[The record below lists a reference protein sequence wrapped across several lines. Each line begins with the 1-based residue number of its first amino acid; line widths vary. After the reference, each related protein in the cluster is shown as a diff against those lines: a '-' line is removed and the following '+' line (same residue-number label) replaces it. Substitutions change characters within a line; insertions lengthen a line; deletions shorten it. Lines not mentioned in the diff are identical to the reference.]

1 MKKRTILNIA
11 KIFSYLWL
19 LIPPKLRRFLF
30 TSFLILESRDNNTSQ
45 SIKNLFLIKDKLD
58 WIINERALKFGDGI
72 HPKHTLTN
80 YHDFFIDRIKNGD
93 NVLDVGCGNGSVAI
107 SIAKKIP
114 DSEVIGIDI
123 DGNNI
128 EFAKEK
134 LKENN
139 LKNLTFI
146 HGDIKDQKKI
156 KSEIVILSNIL
167 EHIENRPLFLKN
179 IFFISSAKTF
189 LIRVPYFKRDWQIAF
204 RKQLGMY
211 YFSDLDH
218 KIEHTIDELKYELNE
233 ANLSIIEIIT
243 IWGEIW
249 AKCEYGIQK

>member
-11 KIFSYLWL
+11 KVFSYFWL
-19 LIPPKLRRFLF
+19 LIPAKLRRFLF

-58 WIINERALKFGDGI
+58 WIINERALKFGEGI
-72 HPKHTLTN
+72 HPKHSLTN
-80 YHDFFIDRIKNGD
+80 YHDFFIERIKNGD

-114 DSEVIGIDI
+114 DSKVIGIDI
-123 DGNNI
+123 DRNNI
-128 EFAKEK
+128 EFAKQK

-139 LKNLTFI
+139 LRNLTFI
-146 HGDIKDQKKI
+146 HGDIKDQKEI

-179 IFFISSAKTF
+179 IIFISNAKTF

-204 RKQLGMY
+204 RKEFGIY

-218 KIEHTIDELKYELNE
+218 KIEHTIDELKYELSE
-233 ANLSIIEIIT
+233 ANLSICEIIT

-249 AKCEYGIQK
+249 AKCEYEI

>member
-11 KIFSYLWL
+11 KIFSFFWL

-30 TSFLILESRDNNTSQ
+30 TSFFILESRDKNTSQ
-45 SIKNLFLIKDKLD
+45 SIKNLFLIKDKID
-58 WIINERALKFGDGI
+58 WIINERALKFGEGI
-72 HPKHTLTN
+72 HPKHSLTN
-80 YHDFFIDRIKNGD
+80 YHDFFVERIKNGD

-114 DSEVIGIDI
+114 DSKVIGIDI
-123 DGNNI
+123 DRNNI

-139 LKNLTFI
+139 LRNLTFI
-146 HGDIKDQKKI
+146 HGDIKDQKEI

-179 IFFISSAKTF
+179 IILISNAKTF

-204 RKQLGMY
+204 RKELGIY

-218 KIEHTIDELKYELNE
+218 KIEHTIDELKYELSE
-233 ANLSIIEIIT
+233 ANLSICEIIT

-249 AKCEYGIQK
+249 AKCEYEI

>member
-11 KIFSYLWL
+11 KIFSYFWL
-19 LIPPKLRRFLF
+19 LIPAKLRRFLF

-58 WIINERALKFGDGI
+58 WIINERALKFGEGI
-72 HPKHTLTN
+72 HPKHSLTN
-80 YHDFFIDRIKNGD
+80 YHDFFIERIKNGD

-107 SIAKKIP
+107 SIAKKMP
-114 DSEVIGIDI
+114 DSKVIGIDI
-123 DGNNI
+123 DRNNI
-128 EFAKEK
+128 EFAKQK

-139 LKNLTFI
+139 LRNLTFI
-146 HGDIKDQKKI
+146 HGDIKDQKEI

-179 IFFISSAKTF
+179 IIFISNAKTF

-204 RKQLGMY
+204 RKELGIY

-218 KIEHTIDELKYELNE
+218 KIEHTIDELKYELSE
-233 ANLSIIEIIT
+233 ANLSICEIIT

-249 AKCEYGIQK
+249 AKCEYEI

>member
-11 KIFSYLWL
+11 KIFSYFWL
-19 LIPPKLRRFLF
+19 LIPAKLRRFLF

-58 WIINERALKFGDGI
+58 WIINERALKFGEGI
-72 HPKHTLTN
+72 HPKHSLTN
-80 YHDFFIDRIKNGD
+80 YHDFFIERIKNGD

-107 SIAKKIP
+107 SIAKKMP
-114 DSEVIGIDI
+114 DSKVIGIDI
-123 DGNNI
+123 DRNNI
-128 EFAKEK
+128 EFAKQK

-139 LKNLTFI
+139 LRNLTFI
-146 HGDIKDQKKI
+146 HGDIKDQKEI

-179 IFFISSAKTF
+179 IIFISNAKTF

-204 RKQLGMY
+204 RKELGIY

-218 KIEHTIDELKYELNE
+218 KIEHTIDELKYELSE

-249 AKCEYGIQK
+249 AKCEYEI

>member
-11 KIFSYLWL
+11 KIFSFFWL

-30 TSFLILESRDNNTSQ
+30 TSFFILESRDNNTSQ
-45 SIKNLFLIKDKLD
+45 SIKNLFLIKDKID
-58 WIINERALKFGDGI
+58 WIINERALKFGEGI
-72 HPKHTLTN
+72 HPKHSLTN
-80 YHDFFIDRIKNGD
+80 YHDFFIENIKNGD

-114 DSEVIGIDI
+114 DSKVIGIDI
-123 DGNNI
+123 DRNNI

-139 LKNLTFI
+139 LRNLTFI
-146 HGDIKDQKKI
+146 HGDIKDQKEI

-179 IFFISSAKTF
+179 IILISNAKTF

-204 RKQLGMY
+204 RKELGIY

-218 KIEHTIDELKYELNE
+218 KIEHTIDELKYELSE
-233 ANLSIIEIIT
+233 ANLSICEIIT

-249 AKCEYGIQK
+249 AKCEYAI

>member
-11 KIFSYLWL
+11 KIFSYFWL
-19 LIPPKLRRFLF
+19 LIPAKLRRFLF

-58 WIINERALKFGDGI
+58 WIINERALKFGEGI
-72 HPKHTLTN
+72 HPKHSLTN
-80 YHDFFIDRIKNGD
+80 YHDFFIERIKNGD

-114 DSEVIGIDI
+114 DSKVIGIDI
-123 DGNNI
+123 DRNNI
-128 EFAKEK
+128 EFAKQK

-139 LKNLTFI
+139 LRNLTFI
-146 HGDIKDQKKI
+146 HGDIKDQKEI

-179 IFFISSAKTF
+179 IIFISNAKTF

-204 RKQLGMY
+204 RKELGIY

-218 KIEHTIDELKYELNE
+218 KIEHTIDELKYELSE
-233 ANLSIIEIIT
+233 ANLSICEIIT

-249 AKCEYGIQK
+249 AKCEYEI

>member
-11 KIFSYLWL
+11 KIFSYFWL
-19 LIPPKLRRFLF
+19 LIPAKLRRFLF

-58 WIINERALKFGDGI
+58 WIINERALKFGEGI
-72 HPKHTLTN
+72 HPKHSLTN
-80 YHDFFIDRIKNGD
+80 YHDFFIERIKNGD

-107 SIAKKIP
+107 SIAKKVP
-114 DSEVIGIDI
+114 DSEIIGIDI
-123 DGNNI
+123 DRNNI

-139 LKNLTFI
+139 LRNLTFI
-146 HGDIKDQKKI
+146 HGDIKDQKEI

-179 IFFISSAKTF
+179 IIFISNAKTF

-204 RKQLGMY
+204 RKELGIY

-218 KIEHTIDELKYELNE
+218 KIEHTIDELKYELSE
-233 ANLSIIEIIT
+233 ANLSICEIIT

-249 AKCEYGIQK
+249 AKCEYEI

>member
-11 KIFSYLWL
+11 KIFSYFWL
-19 LIPPKLRRFLF
+19 LIPAKLRRFLF

-58 WIINERALKFGDGI
+58 WIINERALKFGEGI
-72 HPKHTLTN
+72 HPKHSLTN
-80 YHDFFIDRIKNGD
+80 YHDFFIERIKNGD

-114 DSEVIGIDI
+114 DSKVIGIDI
-123 DGNNI
+123 DRNNI

-139 LKNLTFI
+139 LRNLTFI
-146 HGDIKDQKKI
+146 HGDIKDQKEI

-179 IFFISSAKTF
+179 IIFISNAKTF

-204 RKQLGMY
+204 RKELGIY

-218 KIEHTIDELKYELNE
+218 KIEHTIDELKYELSE
-233 ANLSIIEIIT
+233 ANLSICEIIT

-249 AKCEYGIQK
+249 AKCEYEI

>member
-1 MKKRTILNIA
+1 MKKTILNIA

-58 WIINERALKFGDGI
+58 WIINERALKFGEGI
-72 HPKHTLTN
+72 HPKHSLTN
-80 YHDFFIDRIKNGD
+80 YHDFFIERIKNGD

-114 DSEVIGIDI
+114 DSKVIGIDI
-123 DGNNI
+123 DRNKI

-139 LKNLTFI
+139 LRNLTFI
-146 HGDIKDQKKI
+146 HGDINDQKK
-156 KSEIVILSNIL
+156 
-167 EHIENRPLFLKN
+167 
-179 IFFISSAKTF
+179 
-189 LIRVPYFKRDWQIAF
+189 
-204 RKQLGMY
+204 
-211 YFSDLDH
+211 
-218 KIEHTIDELKYELNE
+218 
-233 ANLSIIEIIT
+233 
-243 IWGEIW
+243 
-249 AKCEYGIQK
+249 